1 MPASAGSVRVGG
13 FDVETHSM
21 EVRRRVGYL
30 PESVPIYRESSVRDY
45 LRFVADVKRLPV
57 TGLRAHLD
65 GVMER
70 VGLTAVAH
78 RIVGRLSRGFRQRVG
93 LAQALVG
100 DPEVLVLD
108 EPTVGLDPAQVV
120 EVRELIRGPAGR
132 HLRARNT
139 ARGQRGLHPR
149 AIINRGVIVA
159 QGTAAELTGR
169 LAHGKAFRVRVT
181 GDARAAAALLVA
193 LPGIETVALEP
204 PDSATAALRVQAAGA
219 DFADDTLPRALLDG
233 GFGLAELTPLSLSLE
248 EIFLSVV
255 REAGADAARSMAT
268 RGAAEVE
275 GSRHEAARHLP
286 ARVHALRLAHQLRQ
300 ADRSCSS
307 PASISRDSCS
317 SPRSRAP
324 QQGLAEG
331 TPVNV
336 NLQLLNPLFFNM
348 AFTVLFDAA
357 LTMRLFAEERR
368 QGS

>member
-1 MPASAGSVRVGG
+1 MIDVQGLTKRFGPNTAIDALSFSVAPGEILGFLGPNGAGKTTTMRILTGFMPASAGSVRVGG

-120 EVRELIRGPAGR
+120 EVRELIRGLAGR
-132 HLRARNT
+132 RTVILSTHILPEVSAVCTRV
-139 ARGQRGLHPR
+139 L
-149 AIINRGVIVA
+149 IINRGVIVA

-181 GDARAAAALLVA
+181 GDARAAAALLAA

-268 RGAAEVE
+268 V
-275 GSRHEAARHLP
+275 
-286 ARVHALRLAHQLRQ
+286 
-300 ADRSCSS
+300 
-307 PASISRDSCS
+307 
-317 SPRSRAP
+317 AP
-324 QQGLAEG
+324 AEG
-331 TPVNV
+331 REGQP
-336 NLQLLNPLFFNM
+336 
-348 AFTVLFDAA
+348 
-357 LTMRLFAEERR
+357 
-368 QGS
+368 S